1 MTITPNDLFAISREL
16 FDGPDEVH
24 FRGCASRSYYAAFHL
39 ARGLF
44 EKIRRGPE
52 LRGGVHA
59 VLIEGLK
66 NFHSPLGEDVDRK
79 INQLGFF
86 LSGLR
91 ILRVE
96 ADYILEADFSKAA
109 AEQALGSAEKIESS
123 IMEIHEIMREKNQ

>member
-1 MTITPNDLFAISREL
+1 
-16 FDGPDEVH
+16 
-24 FRGCASRSYYAAFHL
+24 

-66 NFHSPLGEDVDRK
+66 NFHSPLGGDVDRR

-91 ILRVE
+91 IIRVE
-96 ADYILEADFSKAA
+96 ADYELEADFSKTA

-123 IMEIHEIMREKNQ
+123 IMEIHETMREKNL